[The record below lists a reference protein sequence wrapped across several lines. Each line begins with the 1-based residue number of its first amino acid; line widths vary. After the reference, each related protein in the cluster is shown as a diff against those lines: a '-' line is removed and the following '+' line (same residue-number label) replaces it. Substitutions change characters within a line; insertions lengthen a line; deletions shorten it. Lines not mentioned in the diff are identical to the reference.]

1 MALRGFRPSANSPI
15 ADYYEGENPDL
26 MRLDVS
32 GTSYDFVFQDAIFL
46 KPGDFKWW
54 LFLDTWVGELRS
66 GSRYEKY
73 VEWYRKWLKRDPPP
87 QRFYDYNKY

>member
-1 MALRGFRPSANSPI
+1 MVAVPRH
-15 ADYYEGENPDL
+15 
-26 MRLDVS
+26 
-32 GTSYDFVFQDAIFL
+32 
-46 KPGDFKWW
+46 
-54 LFLDTWVGELRS
+54 S

>member
-1 MALRGFRPSANSPI
+1 MTTVLAALLTGDR
-15 ADYYEGENPDL
+15 
-26 MRLDVS
+26 
-32 GTSYDFVFQDAIFL
+32 AILAHVGDCRAYLL
-46 KPGDFKWW
+46 KDGRIHQLTRDH
-54 LFLDTWVGELRS
+54 TWVGELRY